1 MGISGAKNGKPV
13 QKRIK
18 RASKRGERD
27 GISVLIANLKANKI
41 EFYKDGDFEIK
52 FSPLAFIP
60 DIVNPTQKNDDDNEL
75 LFYSVQG
82 ARQ

>member
-1 MGISGAKNGKPV
+1 MGISGSKNGKPV

-18 RASKRGERD
+18 GASKRGERD
-27 GISVLIANLKANKI
+27 GVSVLIANLKENKI

>member
-1 MGISGAKNGKPV
+1 MGIRGAKNGKPV

-18 RASKRGERD
+18 GASKRGERD

-60 DIVNPTQKNDDDNEL
+60 DIVNPTQKNDDENEL